1 MKRQPGA
8 AWRLQ
13 DAKACFSELV
23 RLARSEGPQHVT
35 RRGREAVVVV
45 DADEFRRMQGQRSG
59 QLLVDAIASSPHR
72 EIEIEPA
79 RSAMPVRD
87 QAL

>member
-1 MKRQPGA
+1 MR
-8 AWRLQ
+8 
-13 DAKACFSELV
+13 
-23 RLARSEGPQHVT
+23 H
-35 RRGREAVVVV
+35 GREAVVVV

-59 QLLVDAIASSPHR
+59 QWLVDAIASSPHR

-79 RSAMPVRD
+79 RSAMPARD